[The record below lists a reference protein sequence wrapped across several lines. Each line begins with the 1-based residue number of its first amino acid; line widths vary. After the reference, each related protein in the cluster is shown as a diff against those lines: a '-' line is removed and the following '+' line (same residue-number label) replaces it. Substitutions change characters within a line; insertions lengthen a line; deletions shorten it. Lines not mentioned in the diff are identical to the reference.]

1 MNKQSPHEEGGLSD
15 EAFCDWLEAHM
26 MGLWPENEVI
36 EDTLP
41 SED

>member
-1 MNKQSPHEEGGLSD
+1 MNKPSPHEEGGLSD

>member
-1 MNKQSPHEEGGLSD
+1 MNKPSPHEEGGLSD
-15 EAFCDWLEAHM
+15 EAFCDWLEAHTL
-26 MGLWPENEVI
+26 GLWPENEGI

>member
-1 MNKQSPHEEGGLSD
+1 MNKPSPQEEGGLSD

-26 MGLWPENEVI
+26 MGLWPENEGI

>member
-1 MNKQSPHEEGGLSD
+1 MSD

-26 MGLWPENEVI
+26 LGLWPENEVI

>member
-1 MNKQSPHEEGGLSD
+1 MNKPSPHEEGGLSD

-26 MGLWPENEVI
+26 MGLWPENEGI